1 MEEKLIQ
8 GYHYVSD
15 ISNLII
21 HKDKTVIDA
30 LSVIDKS
37 EIGIAIVIN
46 SEGHVLGVVV
56 DSDIRKFMLN
66 GGTTSGAISEVM
78 NKNPYLLKERFS
90 KEDFLYAIRKGMK
103 RNIPV
108 IDDNNMPVG
117 CVSNVIV
124 KSKQTY
130 NNVVVLMLGGRGIRL
145 MPYTNNTPK
154 PMLEIS
160 EKPLLEIIIN
170 QLSRQGFNRF
180 IFTINYLEEHIR
192 NYFKDGKK
200 YGVNIE
206 YIIEDEYL
214 GTSGALGLIKEKLEE
229 PFFVMNGDLLTKV
242 DFRNILEFHEQE
254 KNFATIGS
262 TDYGISV
269 PYGVFQM
276 NGRQITKIIE
286 KPVYKYYVNAGIY
299 LFNPDV
305 LELFREKQYYD
316 MVDLLNVILN
326 RDFKVTPYP
335 IIEYWLDIG
344 RVEEYKKANI
354 DYKEHFEEKKPS
366 PAVMVE
372 EYKKINIPYKE
383 HVKSRKQDI
392 PLME

>member
-1 MEEKLIQ
+1 MEEKLVQ

-15 ISNLII
+15 ISNLTI

-46 SEGHVLGVVV
+46 SERHLLGVVV
-56 DSDIRKFMLN
+56 DSDIRKFMLH
-66 GGTTSGAISEVM
+66 GGTTSGAISKVM
-78 NKNPYLLKERFS
+78 NKKPSLLKKGFS
-90 KEDFLYAIRKGMK
+90 KEDFLFAISKGMK

-108 IDDNNMPVG
+108 VDKKNIPVG
-117 CVSNVIV
+117 CVSNVIIR
-124 KSKQTY
+124 SKRTY
-130 NNVVVLMLGGRGIRL
+130 DNVIVLMLGGRGVRL
-145 MPYTNNTPK
+145 MPYTNNKPK

-180 IFTINYLEEHIR
+180 IFAINYLEEYIR

-200 YGVNIE
+200 FGVSIK
-206 YIIEDEYL
+206 YIIEDEQL
-214 GTSGALGLIKEKLEE
+214 GTSGALGLMKRNLEK

-254 KNFATIGS
+254 NNFTTIGS
-262 TDYGISV
+262 TNYGITV

-276 NGRQITKIIE
+276 NGQQITKIIE
-286 KPVYKYYVNAGIY
+286 KPKYTYYVNAGIY
-299 LFNPDV
+299 LFNPKV
-305 LELFREKQYYD
+305 LELFRERQYHD
-316 MVDLLNVILN
+316 MIDLLNAVLN
-326 RDFKVTPYP
+326 KGYKVSPYP

-354 DYKEHFEEKKPS
+354 DYKEHFEEKKPN
-366 PAVMVE
+366 PTLMVE
-372 EYKKINIPYKE
+372 EYKKININSTEFCK
-383 HVKSRKQDI
+383 KRKLDM